1 MTNQNVSDN
10 EDFDQPQP
18 PQSSAIAVREASPTG
33 EGGRKS
39 AIAIPSDWDLPK
51 FNKLGMLTQQ
61 GVIMG
66 MQYYALG
73 TKLAYS
79 YKPGWRYYISRGPMC
94 DDTDLLDES
103 EINLLHP
110 NELRS
115 EIEAEIK
122 FHLSKITSLREQLQQ
137 LS

>member
-1 MTNQNVSDN
+1 MTNQNVSEN
-10 EDFDQPQP
+10 EDLDQSQQP
-18 PQSSAIAVREASPTG
+18 R
-33 EGGRKS
+33 

-51 FNKLGMLTQQ
+51 FNKLGTLTQQ

-79 YKPGWRYYISRGPMC
+79 YKPGWRYYISRSPMC
-94 DDTDLLDES
+94 DDADLLDES

-115 EIEAEIK
+115 EIEAEIQ
-122 FHLSKITSLREQLQQ
+122 FHLSKIASLREQLQQ
-137 LS
+137 LSS

>member
-1 MTNQNVSDN
+1 M
-10 EDFDQPQP
+10 
-18 PQSSAIAVREASPTG
+18 
-33 EGGRKS
+33 
-39 AIAIPSDWDLPK
+39 AIPSDWDLPK
-51 FNKLGMLTQQ
+51 FNKLGLLTQQ
-61 GVIMG
+61 GIIMG

-79 YKPGWRYYISRGPMC
+79 YKPGWRYYVSRSPMS

-115 EIEAEIK
+115 EIEAEIQ
-122 FHLSKITSLREQLQQ
+122 FHLSKIAFLREQLQQ
-137 LS
+137 MG